1 MGTAQVS
8 HKVEV
13 VRSEEQSHLAPDET
27 PDTARNMAAS
37 IDDDG
42 AGAAAVDNGL
52 PVLELVLLEEEMEVI
67 TRVVPRE
74 PVRVFLDS
82 VETTTEVTEQLA
94 HEVVAVDGVEPL
106 RP

>member
-37 IDDDG
+37 IDDDS
-42 AGAAAVDNGL
+42 AGAAAVNNGL
-52 PVLELVLLEEEMEVI
+52 PVLELVLLEEMEVI
-67 TRVVPRE
+67 TRVVARE